1 MKTYE
6 LSDTEF
12 KIIALKNLSK
22 LQGLDTE
29 LSIKLENNK

>member
-1 MKTYE
+1 MKTWE
-6 LSDTEF
+6 LSDTDF

-22 LQGLDTE
+22 LQESNTE

>member
-1 MKTYE
+1 MKTCE

-12 KIIALKNLSK
+12 KIIALKNFSK
-22 LQGLDTE
+22 LQESNTE